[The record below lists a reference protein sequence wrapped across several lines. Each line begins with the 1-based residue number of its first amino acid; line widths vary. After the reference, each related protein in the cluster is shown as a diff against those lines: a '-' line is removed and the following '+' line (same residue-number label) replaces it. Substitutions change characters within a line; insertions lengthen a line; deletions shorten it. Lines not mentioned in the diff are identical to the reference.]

1 MSNSKND
8 MSELESVPEA
18 EVRTAKRRIS
28 IVWLVP
34 LVAVVIGGWLIYKAI
49 SEKGPTITITFKS
62 AEGLEAGKTKIR
74 YKDVEL
80 GKVGSIALSDDLSQ
94 VVVTVELV
102 KQAKKFISENT
113 RFWVVR
119 ARVAA
124 GGVSGLSTLF
134 SGAYIGLDPGKPG
147 KPTTHFQG
155 LEIPP
160 VVTTDLPGSHFVLR
174 AASLGS
180 LNVGAPVYYRRIEVG
195 QVVSFHLDKDGQAV
209 TVKVFIHA
217 PYHELVRKNTRFW
230 NASGLDIAVDVDGI
244 RVDTESFVTLMIGG
258 IAFDTPV
265 NMESGEPAEENDV
278 FKLYKNREN
287 ISEKTYARKNRW
299 LLHFDGSVRGLKE
312 GAPVEFRGIHIGQVL
327 DVSLEFD
334 YEKED
339 FSIPVLIE
347 TESDRLSTTGAIP
360 TGAEKQRIME
370 YLVARGLRA
379 QLKTGSLITG
389 QMLVDIDMHPEA
401 PPAKINWE
409 GRYPEFPTVPTAMD
423 EITTNLTQLL
433 KKLAKLPIEQIGND
447 FRDTVSGVKRLM
459 NSAELQ
465 NSITALNET
474 LNQAQKFA
482 AGLNKAI
489 APELKSAVS
498 NLNSALKHARKLVKN
513 LDSSVA
519 PQLGDTLQQAQST
532 LKTIGNS
539 VGRDSPLY
547 YELRRVLKDLGDA
560 ASSIRVLADYLERH
574 PDALIYGKGKR

>member
-8 MSELESVPEA
+8 SPGLEGVPEA
-18 EVRTAKRRIS
+18 DIRTQKRRIS

-34 LVAVVIGGWLIYKAI
+34 LVAVVIGGWLVYKAI
-49 SEKGPTITITFKS
+49 SEKGPTVTITFKS
-62 AEGLEAGKTKIR
+62 AEGLEAGKTKIK

-80 GKVGSIALSDDLSQ
+80 GQVGSIVLGDDLSR
-94 VVVTVELV
+94 VVVTAELV
-102 KQAKKFISENT
+102 KEAENILSENT

-124 GGVSGLSTLF
+124 GGVSGLGTLF
-134 SGAYIGLDPGKPG
+134 SGAHIGLDPGKPG
-147 KPTTHFQG
+147 KPATQFQG
-155 LEIPP
+155 LETPP
-160 VVTTDLPGSHFVLR
+160 VVTADLPGSHFVLK
-174 AASLGS
+174 ASNLGS
-180 LNVGAPVYYRRIEVG
+180 LNVGVPVQYRQIEVG
-195 QVVSFHLDKDGQAV
+195 QVVSYHLDEDGQAV

-217 PYHELVRKNTRFW
+217 PHHKLVHKNTRFW
-230 NASGLDIAVDVDGI
+230 NASGLDIAIGADGI

-258 IAFDTPV
+258 IAFDTPL
-265 NMESGEPAEENDV
+265 NMEPGEPAKENDV
-278 FKLYKNREN
+278 FDLYKNRES
-287 ISEKTYARKNRW
+287 ISEKTYARKSQW

-312 GAPVEFRGIHIGQVL
+312 GAPVEMQGIRIGQVL
-327 DVSLEFD
+327 DINLEFD
-334 YEKED
+334 VAKEA

-347 TESDRLSTTGAIP
+347 TEPDRIQASGQLP
-360 TGAEKQRIME
+360 EGAENQRVMD
-370 YLVARGLRA
+370 YLVSKGLRA

-389 QMLVDIDMHPEA
+389 QLLVGIDMHPEA

-409 GRYPEFPTVPTAMD
+409 GRYPEFPTVPTTMD

-433 KKLAKLPIEQIGND
+433 KKLEKLPIEQIGSD
-447 FRDTVSGVKRLM
+447 LRETVSGAKRLI

-482 AGLNKAI
+482 AGLNTAI

-498 NLNSALKHARKLVKN
+498 NLNSILKDARKLAKN

-519 PQLGDTLQQAQST
+519 PQLDDTLRQAQST
-532 LKTIGNS
+532 LKTIGS
-539 VGRDSPLY
+539 SLGKDSPLY
-547 YELRRVLKDLGDA
+547 YELKKVLKDLGDA
-560 ASSIRVLADYLERH
+560 AGSIRVLADYLERH